1 MTLPENLKIRQMVA
15 GDLVAVMA
23 IERKADTAPHWK
35 ASDYLPLF
43 QVDEASPF
51 KRNAMVVEVA
61 NELAGFAIVRLV
73 GRLGAA
79 EAELESIVI
88 AADWRGRGMGS
99 LLLSESARE
108 ARKLGAIRMDLEVR
122 ASNAAAIRL
131 YRGAGFLETGNRRAY
146 YRDPE
151 EDAVLMSVTL

>member
-1 MTLPENLKIRQMVA
+1 
-15 GDLVAVMA
+15 
-23 IERKADTAPHWK
+23 
-35 ASDYLPLF
+35 
-43 QVDEASPF
+43 
-51 KRNAMVVEVA
+51 
-61 NELAGFAIVRLV
+61 
-73 GRLGAA
+73 
-79 EAELESIVI
+79 
-88 AADWRGRGMGS
+88 MGS

-108 ARKLGAIRMDLEVR
+108 AGKLGAIRMDLEVR